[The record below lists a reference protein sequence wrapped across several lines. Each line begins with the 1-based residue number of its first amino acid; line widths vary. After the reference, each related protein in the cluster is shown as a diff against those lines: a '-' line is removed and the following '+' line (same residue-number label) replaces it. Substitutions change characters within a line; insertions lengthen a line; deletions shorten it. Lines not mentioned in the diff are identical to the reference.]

1 MYTGA
6 DCDRG
11 DLQLGEHVVL
21 QLVHGLKDSGI
32 GVTSDNFLSSLRLA
46 RKSLENRNTFLGTIR
61 PHRREVPH
69 ELRSYQGKQLFES
82 AFVYSDDNQ
91 I

>member
-6 DCDRG
+6 DCERG

-32 GVTSDNFLSSLRLA
+32 GVTTDNFFSSLRLV
-46 RKSLENRNTFLGTIR
+46 RKLLENRITFLGTIR

-69 ELRSYQGKQLFES
+69 QL
-82 AFVYSDDNQ
+82 
-91 I
+91 